1 MFEKFAA
8 NLMNWL
14 MGAFIFTAVGTA
26 FAVTGQPPLTGSGMT
41 LQDSNW
47 LNGLAGG
54 QNFTYQSGLTAVG
67 STQAT
72 ALQLGSGIYLF
83 EVDTSGSGGA
93 TGVALPECV
102 AGTVVN
108 LLNNTAYTID
118 VYPAVANNSALATP
132 AQDVIVV
139 AGSAGTTSTS
149 QTLYSGKTYT
159 CAKTGTWLAK

>member
-1 MFEKFAA
+1 MFKSLARNVA
-8 NLMNWL
+8 NWM
-14 MGAFIFTAVGTA
+14 MGAVIFSAVGAA
-26 FAVTGQPPLTGSGMT
+26 FAVTGQPPLTGIGPNMP
-41 LQDSNW
+41 DGVW
-47 LNGLAGG
+47 LNGVAAGL
-54 QNFTYQSGLTAVG
+54 NFTYQSGLTAVG

-93 TGVALPECV
+93 TGIALPECV
-102 AGTVVN
+102 AGAVVN